1 MAGISGKLRLIEAA
15 KDPIYYKSL
24 FFMTVSINYIHKENL
39 YPQYL

>member
-15 KDPIYYKSL
+15 TDPIYYKSL
-24 FFMTVSINYIHKENL
+24 FSMAVSINCIHKEDL